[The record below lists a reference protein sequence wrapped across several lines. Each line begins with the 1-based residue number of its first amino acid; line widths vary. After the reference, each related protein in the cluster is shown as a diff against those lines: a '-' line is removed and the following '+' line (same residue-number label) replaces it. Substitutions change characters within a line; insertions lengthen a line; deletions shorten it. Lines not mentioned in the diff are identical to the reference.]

1 MSAQEN
7 KPFVSLVGALTM
19 ILGMVVL
26 FYLAKGI
33 FTILA
38 WLAPVL
44 LVLTLI
50 INHNVVLNYGK
61 WIFNQYRNQNW
72 PVALGSTAL
81 TVLAFPFVS
90 LFLFGKA
97 MIMKKITEAFPG
109 AMEQR
114 NVGQAD
120 DFVEYEEIHDQH
132 LELPELPK
140 ETQEKIDKNDYEN
153 LI

>member
-1 MSAQEN
+1 
-7 KPFVSLVGALTM
+7 M

-26 FYLAKGI
+26 FYLAKGL

-38 WLAPVL
+38 WAAPVL
-44 LVLTLI
+44 LILTLI
-50 INHNVVLNYGK
+50 INYNVVINYGK

-72 PVALGSTAL
+72 PVALGATAL

-97 MIMKKITEAFPG
+97 VIMKKITEAFPE
-109 AMEQR
+109 AAEAAQ
-114 NVGQAD
+114 QARKED
-120 DFVEYEEIHDQH
+120 DFVEYEEIVEDP

-140 ETQEKIDKNDYEN
+140 DVQEKIDKNDYEN
-153 LI
+153 LF